1 MKKLIALTLAL
12 LLAGLL
18 LPTTAL
24 AEENNNVAKIGD
36 TKFASLKDALGVAN
50 DGDTITLLKDCE
62 LSEGD
67 KTIRVEK
74 TGVTLDLNG
83 FTMTLGSYLDVV
95 GGNTFTIQNG
105 KSTGGITIAE
115 YGVFTTSSQTTI
127 NLTGVT
133 ITGTNKKELLF
144 EAWSKSTYHIKN
156 CNITWQDTCIRFI
169 GTKDINFTIEN
180 TTMNLTGSKDAI
192 AMRSEG
198 GRLEIINST
207 ITGEAAKLFVTPD
220 TNNPVDRPSVS
231 VANDAPQS
239 GIMEYSY
246 DAYKSKYNSGKF
258 ILSGVS
264 DASAKLKAMLKES
277 FTSDALLVSGP
288 DGLYIEQSAID
299 MLKDLRGGEAYS
311 VDQGG
316 LTVNDV
322 PEREDTINNNTTNDI
337 TINDNVI
344 KPGGYIY
351 FSESGPVVYNPTP
364 ELDPPSTIV
373 IIRPAEEK
381 ATQPNPATGA
391 PQVIAVAAAVSA
403 IAAVLA
409 AVLLLRREEE

>member
-1 MKKLIALTLAL
+1 
-12 LLAGLL
+12 
-18 LPTTAL
+18 
-24 AEENNNVAKIGD
+24 
-36 TKFASLKDALGVAN
+36 
-50 DGDTITLLKDCE
+50 
-62 LSEGD
+62 
-67 KTIRVEK
+67 
-74 TGVTLDLNG
+74 
-83 FTMTLGSYLDVV
+83 
-95 GGNTFTIQNG
+95 
-105 KSTGGITIAE
+105 
-115 YGVFTTSSQTTI
+115 
-127 NLTGVT
+127 
-133 ITGTNKKELLF
+133 
-144 EAWSKSTYHIKN
+144 
-156 CNITWQDTCIRFI
+156 
-169 GTKDINFTIEN
+169 
-180 TTMNLTGSKDAI
+180 
-192 AMRSEG
+192 
-198 GRLEIINST
+198 
-207 ITGEAAKLFVTPD
+207 
-220 TNNPVDRPSVS
+220 
-231 VANDAPQS
+231 
-239 GIMEYSY
+239 
-246 DAYKSKYNSGKF
+246 
-258 ILSGVS
+258 
-264 DASAKLKAMLKES
+264 MLKES